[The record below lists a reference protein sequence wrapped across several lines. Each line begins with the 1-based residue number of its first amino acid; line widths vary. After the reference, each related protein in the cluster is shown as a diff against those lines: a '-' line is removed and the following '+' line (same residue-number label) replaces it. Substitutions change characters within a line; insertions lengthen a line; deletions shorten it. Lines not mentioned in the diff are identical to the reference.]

1 MIVDDHE
8 LFARSVA
15 RLLADEPGVEVVAVE
30 TAVTG
35 LEERARAHRPDVAL
49 VDWNL
54 PDGSG
59 AGAIDQLRRGAPGVR
74 TVVLTGEHE
83 GAVVRA
89 ALAAGCDG
97 FITKD
102 RPPEELVDALRAAAK
117 GSGQLSADAVR
128 SLLEADRSAADLG
141 LTERELEV
149 VRLLATSA
157 TNAQIGEELF
167 LSANT
172 VRNHVARIAKKL
184 GVGSRLEIVLVA
196 GRAGVVDLT
205 E

>member
-15 RLLADEPGVEVVAVE
+15 RLLSDEPDVEVVAVE

-35 LEERARAHRPDVAL
+35 LEQRAREHRPDVAL

-83 GAVVRA
+83 AAVVRA

-102 RPPEELVDALRAAAK
+102 RPPEDLVDALRAAAK

-128 SLLEADRSAADLG
+128 SLLEDDRSAVDLG
-141 LTERELEV
+141 LTERELDV

-196 GRAGVVDLT
+196 GRAGIVDLA